1 MFPGVDDLQLLRYSR
16 HLLLDALGPDAQ
28 ARFADARA
36 LIVGVGGLGNPA
48 AQFLASAGIGRLTL
62 VDADSVDL
70 TNLQRQ
76 ILFDLADVGAPKV
89 EAAAKRLAAINP
101 EPTIVALARRV
112 DADALASLVSDADV
126 VLDCTDNFA
135 TRHAINRAC
144 VAARVPLVSGAAIRF
159 DGQIAVFDPRDP
171 DSPCYHCL
179 FGEGEELE
187 ETRCATMGVFAP
199 LVGIVGAAQA
209 GEALKLVAGV
219 GTSLAG
225 RLLIYDALASSW
237 RELKV
242 PRDPSCAVCGSR
254 A

>member
-36 LIVGVGGLGNPA
+36 LIVGIGGLGNPA

-62 VDADSVDL
+62 VDADNVDL

-76 ILFDLADVGAPKV
+76 ILFDLADVGAPQV

-101 EPTIVALARRV
+101 DVEIVALARRV
-112 DADALASLVSDADV
+112 DDAALAMLVPASDV

-254 A
+254 S